1 MSSPPRVAVID
12 YGIGNLLSVSRA
24 FEHCGAD
31 VTVTGDP
38 VVLAAAPALVLPG
51 VGAFEDGMSGL
62 RSRGLDKLVVDYAA
76 SGRPLVGICLGM
88 QMLATVGEEFGE
100 HHGLGIIPGRVR
112 RIPATGANG
121 RPHKIPHV
129 GWADLEFPESGS
141 EWAGSP
147 LAGLQR
153 GDAVYVTHSF
163 AVYPDDD
170 RHRLADYIYDGVRI
184 AAAIRKGNVTGVQ
197 FHPEKSAVVGLRII
211 SSFIASISGA
221 SS

>member
-1 MSSPPRVAVID
+1 MSPPPRVAVID

-24 FEHCGAD
+24 FEHCGAE

-38 VVLAAAPALVLPG
+38 AALAAAPALVLPG

-62 RSRGLDKLVVDYAA
+62 RNRGLDSLVVDYAA
-76 SGRPLVGICLGM
+76 SGKPLLGICLGM

-100 HHGLGIIPGRVR
+100 HAGLGIIPGRVR
-112 RIPATGANG
+112 RIPVTGSDG

-129 GWADLEFPESGS
+129 GWADLELPESAS
-141 EWAGSP
+141 DWTGSP
-147 LAGLQR
+147 LEGLR
-153 GDAVYVTHSF
+153 SGEAVYVTHSF
-163 AVYPDDD
+163 AVYPDDN

-197 FHPEKSAVVGLRII
+197 FHPEKSAAVGLRII
-211 SSFIASISGA
+211 ANFIASISGDLA
-221 SS
+221 